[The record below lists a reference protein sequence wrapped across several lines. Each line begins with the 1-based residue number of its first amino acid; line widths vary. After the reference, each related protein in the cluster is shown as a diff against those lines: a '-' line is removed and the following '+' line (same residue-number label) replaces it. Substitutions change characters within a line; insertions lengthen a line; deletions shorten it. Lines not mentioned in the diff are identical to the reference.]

1 VTRKVYLT
9 DLSDIEWELIEPH
22 IPVAKGEGRP
32 RKHSF
37 REILNAIFYL
47 LKSGCAW
54 RLLPHDFPKWQT
66 VYHYFRLWRINGV
79 WEKINRLLRQELRV
93 KLGRESEP
101 SAGVIDSQSVK
112 TTGVGGLRG
121 YDAGKK
127 VSGRKRHILV
137 DTQGLV
143 LKARVHSATVMDRE
157 GVILL
162 LAEEEIKQELPRMKH
177 VWLDSGYNGAE
188 KGADW
193 IEKAI
198 GWSAEIIRHPRKITH
213 VWATEDAV
221 IDWEKLLPPPGF
233 RPLPRRWVVE
243 RTFSWFG
250 QNRRMS
256 KDYERLTE
264 TSEAIIYATMTRLMV
279 RRLARK

>member
-1 VTRKVYLT
+1 VTRTDYLT
-9 DLSDIEWELIEPH
+9 DLNDTEWELIKPY
-22 IPVAKGEGRP
+22 IPVPKGKGRP
-32 RKHSF
+32 RKHPF
-37 REILNAIFYL
+37 REIINAIFYL

-54 RLLPHDFPKWQT
+54 RLLPHDFPKWQS
-66 VYHYFRLWRINGV
+66 VYHYFRVWRINGV
-79 WEKINRLLRQELRV
+79 WERINRLLRRKLRI
-93 KLGRESEP
+93 KLGRDAEP

-143 LKARVHSATVMDRE
+143 LKAHVHSATVMDRD
-157 GVILL
+157 GVTLL
-162 LAEEEIKQELPRMKH
+162 LPPEEAKQQLPRMKH
-177 VWLDSGYNGAE
+177 VWLDSGYNGAD

-193 IEKAI
+193 IEKVI

-213 VWATEDAV
+213 IWAREDAV
-221 IDWEKLLPPPGF
+221 IDWEKILPPSGF

-250 QNRRMS
+250 QSRRMS

-264 TSEAIIYATMTRLMV
+264 TSEAMIYATMTRLMV